1 MRGSVSCFLISNL
14 PWYVAM
20 YWKELAFIYTMS
32 QFFSIFV
39 SGYFW
44 ERKFFLHFILPS
56 ACSRRP
62 QVPKTK
68 MFLNDPESGDFWK
81 RRASRCMWTDE
92 NGRFLSKISKD
103 NVSWFK
109 EEIHVEA
116 SFQGP
121 TPYHPVR
128 QNNINVHDYHYLSGR
143 LSS

>member
-1 MRGSVSCFLISNL
+1 
-14 PWYVAM
+14 
-20 YWKELAFIYTMS
+20 
-32 QFFSIFV
+32 
-39 SGYFW
+39 
-44 ERKFFLHFILPS
+44 
-56 ACSRRP
+56 
-62 QVPKTK
+62 
-68 MFLNDPESGDFWK
+68 
-81 RRASRCMWTDE
+81 MWTDE

-143 LSS
+143 LSSLISSVFLIFFVRKRRQIVHKSLAFALFYVFYLSFQRRYCVCGSHVA